1 MYLFFCYFKEIR
13 FLFYK
18 SKEKKSTY
26 ALIGQIS
33 CHSFRKQKKMPERLC
48 LGCNVSK
55 DKREL
60 IRVVK
65 TKTGEI
71 FLDKTGKA
79 NGRGAYIC
87 NDAACLEKAIK
98 TKRIS
103 RSLAVEIPAEVY
115 DALRQAIQNDEQ

>member
-1 MYLFFCYFKEIR
+1 M
-13 FLFYK
+13 
-18 SKEKKSTY
+18 
-26 ALIGQIS
+26 
-33 CHSFRKQKKMPERLC
+33 KQKKIPERLC

-65 TKTGEI
+65 TKDGEI

-87 NDAACLEKAIK
+87 NNPACLEKAIK
-98 TKRIS
+98 SKRIA
-103 RSLAVEIPAEVY
+103 RSLSAEIPAQIY
-115 DALRQAIQNDEQ
+115 DSLRQAMEQ

>member
-1 MYLFFCYFKEIR
+1 MPRPQPKQKQQR
-13 FLFYK
+13 H
-18 SKEKKSTY
+18 KKILTKRENTSAHTKGGEE
-26 ALIGQIS
+26 L
-33 CHSFRKQKKMPERLC
+33 KQKKMPERLC

>member
-1 MYLFFCYFKEIR
+1 M
-13 FLFYK
+13 
-18 SKEKKSTY
+18 
-26 ALIGQIS
+26 
-33 CHSFRKQKKMPERLC
+33 KQKKTPERLC

-55 DKREL
+55 DKRDL

-98 TKRIS
+98 TRRIS

>member
-1 MYLFFCYFKEIR
+1 M
-13 FLFYK
+13 
-18 SKEKKSTY
+18 
-26 ALIGQIS
+26 
-33 CHSFRKQKKMPERLC
+33 KQKKTPERLC

-55 DKREL
+55 DKRDL

-98 TKRIS
+98 TGRIS

>member
-1 MYLFFCYFKEIR
+1 M
-13 FLFYK
+13 
-18 SKEKKSTY
+18 
-26 ALIGQIS
+26 
-33 CHSFRKQKKMPERLC
+33 KQKKMPERLC

>member
-1 MYLFFCYFKEIR
+1 M
-13 FLFYK
+13 
-18 SKEKKSTY
+18 
-26 ALIGQIS
+26 
-33 CHSFRKQKKMPERLC
+33 KQKKIPERLC

-65 TKTGEI
+65 TKQGEI

-87 NDAACLEKAIK
+87 NNARCLEKAIK
-98 TKRIS
+98 TKRIA
-103 RSLAVEIPAEVY
+103 RSLSTEIPEEIY
-115 DALRQAIQNDEQ
+115 QSLRQAIDCDE

>member
-1 MYLFFCYFKEIR
+1 M
-13 FLFYK
+13 
-18 SKEKKSTY
+18 
-26 ALIGQIS
+26 
-33 CHSFRKQKKMPERLC
+33 KQKKTPERLC

-60 IRVVK
+60 IRVVR

-87 NDAACLEKAIK
+87 NNSACLEKAIK
-98 TKRIS
+98 SKRIS
-103 RSLAVEIPAEVY
+103 RSLAVEIPPEVY
-115 DALRQAIQNDEQ
+115 DNLRKAIEDA

>member
-1 MYLFFCYFKEIR
+1 M
-13 FLFYK
+13 
-18 SKEKKSTY
+18 
-26 ALIGQIS
+26 
-33 CHSFRKQKKMPERLC
+33 KQKKQPERLC

-65 TKTGEI
+65 TKEGEV

-87 NDAACLEKAIK
+87 NSDACLEKAIK
-98 TKRIS
+98 SKRIARALS
-103 RSLAVEIPAEVY
+103 TEIPEEIY
-115 DALRQAIQNDEQ
+115 EQMRKAITDE

>member
-1 MYLFFCYFKEIR
+1 M
-13 FLFYK
+13 
-18 SKEKKSTY
+18 
-26 ALIGQIS
+26 
-33 CHSFRKQKKMPERLC
+33 KQKKMPERLC

-71 FLDKTGKA
+71 FLDKAGKA

-115 DALRQAIQNDEQ
+115 DALRQTIQNDEQ

>member
-1 MYLFFCYFKEIR
+1 M
-13 FLFYK
+13 
-18 SKEKKSTY
+18 
-26 ALIGQIS
+26 
-33 CHSFRKQKKMPERLC
+33 KQKKTPERLC

-55 DKREL
+55 DKRDL

-98 TKRIS
+98 TRRIS
-103 RSLAVEIPAEVY
+103 RSLAVEIPPEVY

>member
-1 MYLFFCYFKEIR
+1 M
-13 FLFYK
+13 
-18 SKEKKSTY
+18 
-26 ALIGQIS
+26 
-33 CHSFRKQKKMPERLC
+33 KQKKMPERLC

-65 TKTGEI
+65 TKTGDI
-71 FLDKTGKA
+71 FLDKIGKA

-98 TKRIS
+98 NKRIS
-103 RSLAVEIPAEVY
+103 KSLAVEIPAAVY
-115 DALRQAIQNDEQ
+115 DALRQAIQNE

>member
-1 MYLFFCYFKEIR
+1 M
-13 FLFYK
+13 
-18 SKEKKSTY
+18 
-26 ALIGQIS
+26 
-33 CHSFRKQKKMPERLC
+33 KQKKTPERLC

-55 DKREL
+55 DKRDL

-87 NDAACLEKAIK
+87 NDADCLEKAIK
-98 TKRIS
+98 TRRIS

>member
-1 MYLFFCYFKEIR
+1 MK
-13 FLFYK
+13 
-18 SKEKKSTY
+18 
-26 ALIGQIS
+26 Q
-33 CHSFRKQKKMPERLC
+33 RKIPERLC

-65 TKTGEI
+65 TKEGEV

-87 NDAACLEKAIK
+87 NSCACLDKAIK
-98 TKRIS
+98 SKRIARALS
-103 RSLAVEIPAEVY
+103 TEIPEEIY
-115 DALRQAIQNDEQ
+115 EQMRKAIDNE